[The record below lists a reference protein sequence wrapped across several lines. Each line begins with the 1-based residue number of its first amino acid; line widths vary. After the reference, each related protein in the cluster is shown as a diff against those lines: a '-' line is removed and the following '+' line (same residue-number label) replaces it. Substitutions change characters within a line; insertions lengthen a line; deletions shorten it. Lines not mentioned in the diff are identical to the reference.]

1 MKIGDGG
8 VVMFLA
14 ESSSDL
20 LHRVTQHSLA
30 GGISQNALPTPAS
43 ERQSSPA
50 FHLRP
55 AIFTFCP
62 VQLLK
67 VLLKLHLKYRIP
79 KTHRSNDPE
88 GRRRLFE
95 AL

>member
-30 GGISQNALPTPAS
+30 GGISQNALPTSKRKAKL
-43 ERQSSPA
+43 PA

-67 VLLKLHLKYRIP
+67 VPLKLHLKYRIP
-79 KTHRSNDPE
+79 KTRRSNDSE